1 MKKNIFFLILFII
14 ILTSFVFTFGLYEV
28 QFLKSRASIKLTSF
42 SQENSYIFITPLQ
55 ARANG
60 QEKIRLTVFILNDQ
74 GLGVFGKK
82 IYITRNEALNIEEIQ
97 SLTDNF
103 GKAYFDIS
111 SNKPGDYYL
120 EIKVDG
126 ETLNQKAHLVFN

>member
-14 ILTSFVFTFGLYEV
+14 ILTSFIFTFGLYEV
-28 QFLKSRASIKLTSF
+28 KFLKSRASIKLTSF

-74 GLGVFGKK
+74 GLGILGKK
-82 IYITRNEALNIEEIQ
+82 IYINRNEALNIEEIQ

>member
-14 ILTSFVFTFGLYEV
+14 ILTSFVFTFGPYEV

-126 ETLNQKAHLVFN
+126 KTLNQKAHLVFN